1 MSGST
6 SKKPNGDVTPR
17 MRLRALPPDR
27 QAALL
32 DPAAREFAEH
42 GYERASLN
50 RILSAADMSK
60 GQAYYYI
67 AGKADLYAAVVDRA
81 IVQLL
86 ERLTPTTPRPRDA
99 DAFWNRIE
107 VGLAQLT
114 EVLLDDTQ
122 LAALARGVYEGPQ
135 AQAALAEPLGRLR
148 SQLQQLVV
156 TGQRLG
162 AVRDDLPES
171 LVVDTALAAA
181 RAVDRWF
188 AEHWSDLEPA
198 EARRVNTGS
207 FEMIRAL
214 CAPPLHETTEQPSEA
229 RAHDR

>member
-1 MSGST
+1 MTTST
-6 SKKPNGDVTPR
+6 ACKPTGDTPPR
-17 MRLRALPPDR
+17 SRLRALSPDR

-50 RILSAADMSK
+50 RILAAANMSK
-60 GQAYYYI
+60 GQAYHYI
-67 AGKADLYAAVVDRA
+67 AGKADLYAAVIDRA
-81 IVQLL
+81 TTRLL
-86 ERLTPTTPRPRDA
+86 ERLDLPSDRPRDA
-99 DAFWNRIE
+99 DAYWNQIE
-107 VGLAQLT
+107 LGLARLT
-114 EVLLDDTQ
+114 EVLLDDGQ
-122 LAALARGVYEGPQ
+122 LAALARGIYDGPQ

-156 TGQRLG
+156 AGQRLG

-181 RAVDRWF
+181 RAIDRWF
-188 AEHWSDLEPA
+188 AEHWDDLDPA
-198 EARRVNTGS
+198 EARRFNSGS

-214 CAPPLHETTEQPSEA
+214 CAPPAPRDDRTTTRGPST
-229 RAHDR
+229 